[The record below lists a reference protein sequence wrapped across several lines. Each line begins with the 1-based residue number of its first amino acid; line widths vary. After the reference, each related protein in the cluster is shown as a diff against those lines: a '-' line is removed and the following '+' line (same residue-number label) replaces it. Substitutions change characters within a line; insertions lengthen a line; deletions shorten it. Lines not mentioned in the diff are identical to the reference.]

1 MKSRYVF
8 DSITCMCPV
17 EFIKRDFEI
26 VIKPCPDFAG
36 TGFLYQVITRN
47 VGQGRSTAKPDFNM
61 HEWWRILHEKGWSIC
76 NYHKFVCK
84 QNQRKLRCSNIYANI
99 IFVNSMQICQL
110 NNLVLIYS
118 LIR

>member
-17 EFIKRDFEI
+17 EFIKRDLES

-47 VGQGRSTAKPDFNM
+47 EG
-61 HEWWRILHEKGWSIC
+61 
-76 NYHKFVCK
+76 
-84 QNQRKLRCSNIYANI
+84 
-99 IFVNSMQICQL
+99 
-110 NNLVLIYS
+110 
-118 LIR
+118 